1 MTEIETRNYAT
12 TKRKMGLLFRTVLL
26 STLCS
31 GWLNAQSIR
40 RISAYPY
47 PDPPGYGMKIESSV
61 SGPRR
66 ERNANASHFD
76 ETVVMATPVSEDE
89 MERSFG
95 DVPDHSSVNRM
106 GLAAVEERRHVIP
119 PPRQDVRRRS
129 SSFARTTERSTT
141 LRSFGIPGVLP
152 PSIPDAGGKFGPPA
166 IPGAVQPK
174 PPAPPVLPP
183 STPLPSLAGTDFGP
197 PSPPDPINSPSPP
210 PGADQAQ
217 VTEIK
222 CMKTET
228 TSSFMALLSL
238 PVGYNAIP
246 VFEDRPSVD
255 PTINTACRMIPTQ
268 LTNDMFQLIV
278 SDLDRCGVRECRQ
291 TNGETWLCLTLR
303 FPLVN
308 GLKLP
313 EDETILIRCR
323 PQDKMESDTHYLT
336 VSTANNEKSPPSV
349 FDGGQQDFRCEI
361 GLFRKLPGTELF
373 ASRVTS
379 EVELDLGEEV
389 QLRSIVKAGDGW
401 EYSLLTTIIIQ
412 KTGTK
417 RTRSILNAADLVFA
431 DGCRNPSYKVIAK
444 NHPKR
449 DPRNPLINNFT
460 FRIFMFQDMEVN
472 EDLMI
477 TANVIGCVEAKDCAA
492 TECGGV
498 DETDRLGFG
507 RRKKRGI
514 RHYSFTTTLRGS
526 DLIKKSAQGDIPP
539 HPPPNSLLH
548 PRSRRV
554 VHDSDENSTTTWERN
569 LSIKVRVP
577 DTAIQQRPMEAHECQ
592 MYLFV
597 TLGVAAVFCVAS
609 IVFVIVTLF
618 RSRSSPKR
626 HQNPVGHVL
635 TRPNSPET
643 VSSTPFTMSSSA
655 ASVCSSSLS
664 SSKETAGSSVT
675 GKSSSSS
682 SSSSP
687 LRNFPVPPTVRQRK
701 RQVNAELLN
710 VFENERLFPYGTYC
724 PGMLNYYG
732 YMVVPRRSTALETS
746 SEKRSLRAIKRD
758 LRKQR
763 IDRLE
768 QQKKE
773 DQSLCRCSEGI
784 STSTSS
790 SSPHPSTTNTAT
802 CSSSSSASSSSSC
815 AEEAETTA
823 ASSQGHCNKHKSVI
837 HVPGCQ
843 PSPSCPK
850 PMPRMKKEEQ
860 EENIYSEI
868 YLESHPTM
876 V

>member
-1 MTEIETRNYAT
+1 
-12 TKRKMGLLFRTVLL
+12 MGLLFKTLLL
-26 STLCS
+26 STLCF
-31 GWLNAQSIR
+31 GWINAQSIR
-40 RISAYPY
+40 RISTYPY
-47 PDPPGYGMKIESSV
+47 PDPPGYGMKIEPSV

-76 ETVVMATPVSEDE
+76 ETVVVATPFPEDE
-89 MERSFG
+89 IERSFG
-95 DVPDHSSVNRM
+95 DVLDHSSVNRM
-106 GLAAVEERRHVIP
+106 GLAAVEERRHVVP
-119 PPRQDVRRRS
+119 PPRQDVRRRL
-129 SSFARTTERSTT
+129 SSFARTTESSTT

-152 PSIPDAGGKFGPPA
+152 PSIPDSGGKFGPPA

-183 STPLPSLAGTDFGP
+183 STPLPSLTGTDFGP

-268 LTNDMFQLIV
+268 LTNDMFQLVV
-278 SDLDRCGVRECRQ
+278 SDLDRCGVRECRH
-291 TNGETWLCLTLR
+291 TNGETWLCLMLR

-336 VSTANNEKSPPSV
+336 VSTANNDKSPPSV

-460 FRIFMFQDMEVN
+460 FRIFMFQDMDVN

-507 RRKKRGI
+507 RRKKRGV

-526 DLIKKSAQGDIPP
+526 DLMKKSSLGNIPP
-539 HPPPNSLLH
+539 HPPPNSLH

-554 VHDSDENSTTTWERN
+554 VHDSGENSTTTWERN
-569 LSIKVRVP
+569 LNIKVRIP
-577 DTAIQQRPMEAHECQ
+577 DSGIQHRSMEAHECQ

-626 HQNPVGHVL
+626 HQNPVGHVIT
-635 TRPNSPET
+635 TRPNSPGT
-643 VSSTPFTMSSSA
+643 VSPTPFTVSSA
-655 ASVCSSSLS
+655 ASVCSSSMS
-664 SSKETAGSSVT
+664 SSKETTDSNVN
-675 GKSSSSS
+675 GKSSSSC
-682 SSSSP
+682 SP
-687 LRNFPVPPTVRQRK
+687 LRNFAVPPTVRQRK

-732 YMVVPRRSTALETS
+732 YMVVPRRSTALETT

-768 QQKKE
+768 QQHHLLQQKD
-773 DQSLCRCSEGI
+773 DQSHCRCSEG
-784 STSTSS
+784 TS
-790 SSPHPSTTNTAT
+790 SSPHPSTTTK
-802 CSSSSSASSSSSC
+802 SSFSSSASSSSC
-815 AEEAETTA
+815 AEEPETTSTT
-823 ASSQGHCNKHKSVI
+823 ASSSSTQNLCNNHKSVI

-868 YLESHPTM
+868 YLQTHPTM